1 MPTTS
6 KVARGLSLTVVAA
19 AMVFGANSAS
29 VARAQTTAPA
39 GAHAGDGVTITGG
52 DTVFSDSA
60 EVLISGTSNLAPGSQ
75 VTVAIGTDIQT
86 TDVRK
91 NGTWSIQWPTLLE
104 TGTYP
109 LTVTVADPNGGVSRA
124 TADLRVNVEGKMPR
138 QPLGDDAR
146 EYAINEKPNTEDF
159 QEFSDRWHVAPPPG
173 YENIVAPR
181 RKHFDPY
188 NQNLI
193 KGDLPF
199 FGSDVFLSLT
209 GISDTLME
217 YHKLPTPSGLGSARP
232 DSRTFFGEG
241 NQLVAVENVF
251 VTADLFK
258 GDTAYRPIDWRVR
271 ATIAGNVNHVNIHE
285 NGGLNTDVRKGTDR
299 TDGQIS
305 VQELFYERKLH
316 DLTSNFDFVSVRA
329 GIQPFSSD
337 FRGFIFTDTNLG
349 VRFFGNYNSNRWQY
363 NLAYFDRLEK
373 DTNSGLNIS
382 FERRDQKVIVA
393 NVYKQD
399 FFVQGY
405 TAEFNYHHLQD
416 NGKLLYD
423 SNNFLVRPDPI
434 GDFKPHHVM
443 ANYFGWAG
451 LGKIGRFN
459 VDHGFYYVRG
469 NDSQN
474 PIAGID
480 PIGGPV
486 DPKTGVRLGRKSVDI
501 SAQMAAIEISYDRD
515 YLRPRLAYFYTSG
528 DGNPTDRHAK
538 GFASI
543 FENPSFAGGGF
554 SFWNRMGIRLAGSGV
569 ALTQRGSLTPELNSS
584 KEEGQPNFVNPGIHL
599 FSAGLDVDF
608 TPKLKGIFTGNY
620 LLFDKT
626 AVLNGVLFQGNIK
639 KEIGTDLSAGL
650 KYRPYLNNN
659 VVVVGGA
666 AVFLPGTGF
675 KNIYEDDA
683 PLYHLFTN
691 IIFTF

>member
-1 MPTTS
+1 
-6 KVARGLSLTVVAA
+6 LTVVAA

-480 PIGGPV
+480 PSRA
-486 DPKTGVRLGRKSVDI
+486 T
-501 SAQMAAIEISYDRD
+501 M
-515 YLRPRLAYFYTSG
+515 
-528 DGNPTDRHAK
+528 
-538 GFASI
+538 
-543 FENPSFAGGGF
+543 
-554 SFWNRMGIRLAGSGV
+554 
-569 ALTQRGSLTPELNSS
+569 
-584 KEEGQPNFVNPGIHL
+584 
-599 FSAGLDVDF
+599 
-608 TPKLKGIFTGNY
+608 
-620 LLFDKT
+620 
-626 AVLNGVLFQGNIK
+626 
-639 KEIGTDLSAGL
+639 
-650 KYRPYLNNN
+650 
-659 VVVVGGA
+659 
-666 AVFLPGTGF
+666 
-675 KNIYEDDA
+675 
-683 PLYHLFTN
+683 
-691 IIFTF
+691 